1 MTIWDVN
8 ENFQKKNDLGFWLNL
23 ILILDNYC
31 CFQVLWYPYRFRFG
45 ETFNISNFKLTAVN
59 LWKPNIPISNEH
71 VFFKYAFLFVMV
83 RSMQEGGPL
92 KQISFFIR
100 CSILKESVKSCKLL
114 SSGVLW
120 NLSVRLILLD
130 IWSCV

>member
-1 MTIWDVN
+1 MKTW
-8 ENFQKKNDLGFWLNL
+8 
-23 ILILDNYC
+23 
-31 CFQVLWYPYRFRFG
+31 
-45 ETFNISNFKLTAVN
+45 
-59 LWKPNIPISNEH
+59 IPISNEH

-83 RSMQEGGPL
+83 RSMQEGGSL